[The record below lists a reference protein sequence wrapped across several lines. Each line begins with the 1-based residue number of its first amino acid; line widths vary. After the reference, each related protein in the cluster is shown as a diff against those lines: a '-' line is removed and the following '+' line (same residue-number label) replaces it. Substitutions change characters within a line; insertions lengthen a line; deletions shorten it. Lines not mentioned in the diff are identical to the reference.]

1 VQRILGLAAFAAF
14 CSTGCGGR
22 PEPKVNGTGSTFIAP
37 LMNRWIGEYR
47 QAKGAEVT
55 YESVGSRLG
64 VERQTAK
71 FFEFACTDA
80 PLTPE
85 QLEKARQNGGEVV
98 HIPLILGAVVPI
110 YHLELEESSP
120 PLTFS
125 GAVLADIYLGKITKW
140 NDPALKELNKGVKL
154 PDREIVV
161 VHRSDGSGTTYIWTD
176 YLARVS
182 PEFGKKIGVGTSPT
196 WATGEG
202 KSGNSGVADFVQEK
216 PDSLGYV
223 ELGYALRKK
232 APFGLVKNRES
243 VAVKAD
249 LEGITAAADQ
259 VLKEIPPDLCF
270 SLADAPGAKSYPICG
285 ATWAVLYVKLL
296 EDRKRAVV
304 DFLRWATHDGQEF
317 ARELHYA
324 PLPHKLVEALDQK
337 LDQVGK

>member
-1 VQRILGLAAFAAF
+1 VQRILGLAVFAAF
-14 CSTGCGGR
+14 CSMGCGGR

-37 LMNRWIGEYR
+37 LMNKWIGEYR
-47 QAKGAEVT
+47 QVKGAEVT

-71 FFEFACTDA
+71 MFEFACTDA
-80 PLTPE
+80 PLTEAQRKKAE
-85 QLEKARQNGGEVV
+85 QTNGEVV
-98 HIPLILGAVVPI
+98 HIPLILGAVVPV
-110 YHLELEESSP
+110 YNLEEASG

-125 GAVLADIYLGKITKW
+125 GPVLADIYLGKITKW
-140 NDPALKELNKGVKL
+140 NDPALKELNRDVKL
-154 PDREIVV
+154 PDQEIVV
-161 VHRSDGSGTTYIWTD
+161 VHRSDGSGTTFIWTD

-202 KSGNSGVADFVQEK
+202 KSGNSGVADHVKEK
-216 PDSLGYV
+216 AGSLGYV
-223 ELGYALRKK
+223 ELGYALQKK
-232 APFGLVKNRES
+232 TPFGLVKNGEG
-243 VAVKAD
+243 VPVKAD
-249 LEGITAAADQ
+249 LEGISSAAEH

-270 SLADAPGAKSYPICG
+270 SLADAPGKKSYPICG
-285 ATWAVLYVKLL
+285 ATWAVLYVKLP

-324 PLPHKLVEALDQK
+324 PLPAKLVEALDQK
-337 LDQVGK
+337 LDQIGK